1 MVSFGVPFLSRFLDP
16 LLQEVAWRIPPS
28 GAPASSPPI
37 REKRDITEALLT
49 VSEALGEVGDSLTIF
64 FELGLPIWAGS
75 AEGVEDIE
83 D

>member
-1 MVSFGVPFLSRFLDP
+1 MS
-16 LLQEVAWRIPPS
+16 S

-49 VSEALGEVGDSLTIF
+49 VSEVWGIVGDSLTIF

-75 AEGVEDIE
+75 VEGVEDIE
-83 D
+83 DWRLCD